1 MSDFCDYSLRLCRA
15 TLRLFHDFCD
25 FRPNDFT
32 TFRRGSATLT
42 ELPIS
47 PRGRRLFLSPA
58 DRRRVLPGPR
68 GRCRC
73 PA

>member
-1 MSDFCDYSLRLCRA
+1 MTFTTFATMAYDYAERLY
-15 TLRLFHDFCD
+15 D

-47 PRGRRLFLSPA
+47 SRGRRLFLFFRLIGGGFHRGGVGAAGVPA
-58 DRRRVLPGPR
+58 
-68 GRCRC
+68 
-73 PA
+73 

>member
-1 MSDFCDYSLRLCRA
+1 MAYDYAERL
-15 TLRLFHDFCD
+15 CD

-47 PRGRRLFLSPA
+47 SRGRRLFLFSA
-58 DRRRVLPGPR
+58 DRRRVPPGRR
-68 GRCRC
+68 GRCRGSGLI
-73 PA
+73 